1 MDCGHAG
8 HPSDVDECGQTGEV
22 LLPGDEWDALGRQRA
37 PRMTKKAA
45 FTDVYQDHAG
55 FVWRVLR
62 GIGVP
67 DANVE
72 DALQEVFIVVHRRLA
87 EFDGRSVKS
96 WLFEIARRIA
106 HDHRRALHRKPAHMP
121 LSDGIRDEGLGPLES
136 AERAEGLRL
145 LEELLDGLGE
155 DKRLVLLLTDVAG
168 MTAPEIAE
176 AMGTNL
182 STVYTRL
189 RRAREEFNAAVARTR
204 RS

>member
-1 MDCGHAG
+1 MDREASG
-8 HPSDVDECGQTGEV
+8 HPSHVDDCGQAGDV
-22 LLPGDEWDALGRQRA
+22 LIPADEWDALEPPPA
-37 PRMTKKAA
+37 SRMKKKAA
-45 FTDVYQDHAG
+45 FTDIYQDHAA

-72 DALQEVFIVVHRRLA
+72 DALQDVFIVVHRRLP
-87 EFDGRSVKS
+87 EFDGRSLKS

-106 HDHRRALHRKPAHMP
+106 HDHRRALNRKPAHMP
-121 LSDGIRDEGLGPLES
+121 LDDGIRDERLGPLES

-145 LEELLDGLGE
+145 LEDLLDELGE
-155 DKRLVLLLTDVAG
+155 EKRIVLLLTEVAG

-189 RRAREEFNAAVARTR
+189 RRAREEFNAAVARKR
-204 RS
+204 QS